1 MAKKFREL
9 VEAMAPARRASIAR
23 GVDHLA
29 VEMLLNEIRK
39 SREVTQTRLADVLGI
54 TQARVSKI
62 EEHGDMQMSTLRSYI
77 EALGG
82 TLEVVAHFP
91 DGDVRVKDGGMH
103 T

>member
-9 VEAMAPARRASIAR
+9 VDAMPSSRRASIAR
-23 GVDHLA
+23 GVDRLA
-29 VEMLLNEIRK
+29 AEMLLHEIRK
-39 SREVTQTRLADVLGI
+39 SREITQARLADVLGV

-62 EEHGDMQMSTLRSYI
+62 EEHGDMQISTLRSYI

-91 DGDVRVKDGGMH
+91 DGDVRIKDSGR
-103 T
+103 TA

>member
-9 VEAMAPARRASIAR
+9 LDAMPPARRVSIAR
-23 GVDHLA
+23 GVDRLA
-29 VEMLLNEIRK
+29 AEMLLSELRK
-39 SREVTQTRLADVLGI
+39 SREITQAQLADALGV

-62 EEHGDMQMSTLRSYI
+62 EEHGDMQISTLRAYI

-91 DGDVRVKDGGMH
+91 EGDVRVKDGGRVA
-103 T
+103 

>member
-9 VEAMAPARRASIAR
+9 LDAMPPARRASIAR
-23 GVDHLA
+23 GVDRLA
-29 VEMLLNEIRK
+29 AEMLLSELRK
-39 SREVTQTRLADVLGI
+39 SREITQAQLADALGV

-62 EEHGDMQMSTLRSYI
+62 EEHGDMQISTLRAYI

-91 DGDVRVKDGGMH
+91 EGDVRVKDGGRAA
-103 T
+103 